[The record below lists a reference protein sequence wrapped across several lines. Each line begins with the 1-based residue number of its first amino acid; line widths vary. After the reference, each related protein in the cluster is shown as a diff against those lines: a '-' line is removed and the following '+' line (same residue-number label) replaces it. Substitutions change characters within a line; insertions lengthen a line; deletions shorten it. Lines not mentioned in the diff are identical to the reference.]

1 MKKIISRI
9 LSLTIILALT
19 LCLAACGENTEN
31 TDTKPA
37 AATETANVTNTP
49 EEPEKTEETTE
60 TEDKNTEEP
69 QDETPKT
76 EDSNEEGTQPDND
89 KVPENTVT
97 EESKVSDYVKNNG
110 STLTSRL
117 ETELSAKNIASTCTV
132 SASGTRLVF
141 TCKLSDYNDLSES
154 DKSKIKIAT
163 IALKPTANSELA
175 KITET
180 EPAVTG
186 ADFKIC
192 ETDGDLITTI
202 SVSK

>member
-19 LCLAACGENTEN
+19 LCLAACGENKEN

-49 EEPEKTEETTE
+49 EEPEKNEETTE

-76 EDSNEEGTQPDND
+76 EDSDEEGTQPD
-89 KVPENTVT
+89 KVPENTDT
-97 EESKVSDYVKNNG
+97 DESKVSDYVKNNG